1 MTKTHP
7 NRKQS
12 NLKRYLFAT
21 ILPIIFLCLSLSVLL
36 YDQVQLYKFTRAEIH
51 GVQMIRFLYGSLTDL
66 QKIRG
71 YSQISQW
78 GRHEEINEHLKQ
90 LKQQFLNRF
99 ANREWLRETNSFH
112 LQEESA
118 HISAAAKLLFQI
130 KPSEAAERK
139 TFNRYSALITD
150 ILKLMQLT
158 ADQANLILDPEL
170 DTNYLIDVLDKQ
182 IPYLA
187 ESVGRV
193 RGLGSGFLAKKQITI
208 DEREQLHNFQAAIL
222 TRIESIRD
230 AQDVIIKTSSNLKN
244 NFHLLPDK
252 LDQVID
258 PLVNKCLLLEDS
270 ADCPDVSPEEFFQL
284 ATQVIDLLST
294 PYQTGIILLTS
305 KLKARQTQH
314 LLQGSFIFFGT
325 AIAIALMLYFNR
337 AFFLYDQKLHSEME
351 KLSIT
356 DQLTGLYNRR
366 HFYNVFPRELRNS
379 LRHGGQ
385 LYLGLLDVD
394 NFKLYN
400 DRYGHPA
407 GDQALKAIS
416 TTMNEILQRAGDY
429 CFRIGGEEF
438 CFLFNETDVEKAKD
452 FADRIRQKI
461 EALGIIHEKNRPYNV
476 VTISFG
482 LIRIPEDLDCILEQM
497 MTKVDKALYMAKKA
511 GRNQY
516 IYLD

>member
-1 MTKTHP
+1 MTKTNS
-7 NRKQS
+7 NRRQS

-51 GVQMIRFLYGSLTDL
+51 GVQMIRFLYDALTDL

-78 GRHEEINEHLKQ
+78 GQHDEINEQLKQ
-90 LKQQFLNRF
+90 LKQQFLDRF
-99 ANREWLRETNSFH
+99 NDREWLREENNFH
-112 LQEESA
+112 IQSESNYLYDE
-118 HISAAAKLLFQI
+118 AKLLFQV
-130 KPSEAAERK
+130 KPSGAIEKK
-139 TFNRYSALITD
+139 TFNLYSALITD

-158 ADQANLILDPEL
+158 ADRANLILDPEL

-187 ESVGRV
+187 ESIGRV
-193 RGLGSGFLAKKQITI
+193 RGMGSGFLAKKQITT

-222 TRIESIRD
+222 ARIESIRD
-230 AQDVIIKTSSNLKN
+230 AQDVIIKTSSNLKG

-258 PLVNKCLLLEDS
+258 PLVNKCLLLEDNTGCS
-270 ADCPDVSPEEFFQL
+270 NINPEEFFQL
-284 ATQVIDLLST
+284 ATHVIDLLSS

-314 LLQGSFIFFGT
+314 LLQGGFIFFGT
-325 AIAIALMLYFNR
+325 AIAITLMLYFNR
-337 AFFLYDQKLHSEME
+337 AFFLYDQKLHGEME

-366 HFYNVFPRELRNS
+366 HFYNVFPRELGNT

-407 GDQALKAIS
+407 GDQALKAIAS
-416 TTMNEILQRAGDY
+416 TMTELLQRAGDY

-438 CFLFNETDVEKAKD
+438 CFLFNETDTKKAKD
-452 FADRIRQKI
+452 FADRIRQEI
-461 EALGIIHEKNRPYNV
+461 ESIGIVHEKNVPYDV

-482 LIRIPEDLDCILEQM
+482 LIRIPENPDCNLEQV
-497 MTKVDKALYMAKKA
+497 MTKVDEALYMAKKA

-516 IYLD
+516 VYLD